1 MVKLVATQVLGTCG
15 EIRGGSSPST
25 RTKIQKS
32 EEVIGLER
40 CFKAHY
46 EGHYNTEPELLNRYC
61 AACMQY
67 KYPGPS
73 FLPRWWNR

>member
-32 EEVIGLER
+32 EEVLI
-40 CFKAHY
+40 
-46 EGHYNTEPELLNRYC
+46 
-61 AACMQY
+61 
-67 KYPGPS
+67 
-73 FLPRWWNR
+73 